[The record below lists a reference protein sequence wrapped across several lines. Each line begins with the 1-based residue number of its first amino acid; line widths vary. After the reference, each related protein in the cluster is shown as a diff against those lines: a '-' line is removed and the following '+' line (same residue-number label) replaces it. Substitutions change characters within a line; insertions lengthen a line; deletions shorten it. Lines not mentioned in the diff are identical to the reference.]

1 MVSVLVRATLAQQF
15 VDLCCVGDLEDV
27 RAAVQ
32 NGVDVNMKAEDG
44 RTGLITVLMYKQS
57 EVASFLLG
65 TEGVDVDVVPRG
77 GGTAL
82 HEASRHEANSECL
95 AKILARPDLTTG
107 VNQADWDGLTPSVAG
122 GDASS

>member
-1 MVSVLVRATLAQQF
+1 MSVLVRATLAQQF

-44 RTGLITVLMYKQS
+44 RTGLITALMYRQS

-77 GGTAL
+77 TAL
-82 HEASRHEANSECL
+82 HEAARHEAKQEEATVRVQGS
-95 AKILARPDLTTG
+95 
-107 VNQADWDGLTPSVAG
+107 ADADADSYNKDIRQGLYLRRWQ
-122 GDASS
+122 

>member
-1 MVSVLVRATLAQQF
+1 MSVLVRATLAQQF

-44 RTGLITVLMYKQS
+44 RTGLITALMYKQS

-65 TEGVDVDVVPRG
+65 TDGVDVDVVPRG
-77 GGTAL
+77 TAL
-82 HEASRHEANSECL
+82 HEAARHEANSECL
-95 AKILARPDLTTG
+95 AKILARPDLTTE
-107 VNQADWDGLTPSVAG
+107 VNQADWDGLTPLWLAEMRPA
-122 GDASS
+122 DPP